1 MCWGQR
7 KFPLSLLHRCHQP
20 RFQASWQWRRFLLIL
35 RPKSLRSDRKH
46 RRGEISDCTDLDSS
60 FSFSWYRCKKSLF
73 ARFMILMHKRVLC
86 HNLDRAASGT
96 RYTIPIQNVCLDKEN
111 LHLRDHK
118 PYHGSPNKRKI
129 AHKRMKNFIWY
140 NSRSFH
146 SLSHSSSYVKQT
158 GNYLTLRGSLAY
170 DSIAYHRQGHNWK
183 SCHTMAVVPLQL
195 PWFAMMKGGLTEYF
209 LLTT

>member
-1 MCWGQR
+1 MPPAKIPSVVTMTAIFADFTTKIFEIRSKAPTRRDFW
-7 KFPLSLLHRCHQP
+7 LHWFRLQ
-20 RFQASWQWRRFLLIL
+20 
-35 RPKSLRSDRKH
+35 
-46 RRGEISDCTDLDSS
+46 
-60 FSFSWYRCKKSLF
+60 FSFFLYRCKKSLF
-73 ARFMILMHKRVLC
+73 ARFIILMHKRVLC

-111 LHLRDHK
+111 LHLQEHK
-118 PYHGSPNKRKI
+118 PYHDSPNKRKI

-183 SCHTMAVVPLQL
+183 SCHTMAVVLSNCHDL
-195 PWFAMMKGGLTEYF
+195 PWWKGASLNTSCSQHRH
-209 LLTT
+209 L